1 MKKSVEQGGAST
13 ITYNSI
19 GMFENYYK
27 YVLSTPINLDSAV
40 WYDLQE
46 DVRIQEWPSFPA
58 KDSIQKLDEVYVV
71 KLG

>member
-1 MKKSVEQGGAST
+1 
-13 ITYNSI
+13 
-19 GMFENYYK
+19 MFENYYK
-27 YVLSTPINLDSAV
+27 YILSTPINLDSAI

-58 KDSIQKLDEVYVV
+58 GDSIQKLDKVYVV